1 MTFDLPNTDLTG
13 QLIGCWTVALQ
24 RKGTLQRRL
33 ATGPHLREGEFLHQ
47 KRKEWKF
54 QYQPMGSICVSSPTP
69 YCYSAVG
76 VTEANLLSVMSLT
89 ALPEHSLVWK
99 KQGLLWVWFG

>member
-13 QLIGCWTVALQ
+13 ELIGCWTVALQ

-33 ATGPHLREGEFLHQ
+33 ATAPHLREGEFLHQ
-47 KRKEWKF
+47 KRKEEERVNISARTNSN
-54 QYQPMGSICVSSPTP
+54 QYVLSSPP

-76 VTEANLLSVMSLT
+76 AAEANLLSVMSLT
-89 ALPEHSLVWK
+89 ALPEHSL
-99 KQGLLWVWFG
+99 

>member
-13 QLIGCWTVALQ
+13 ELIGCWTVALQ

-33 ATGPHLREGEFLHQ
+33 ATAPHLREGEFLH
-47 KRKEWKF
+47 RKKEEEERVNISVRINRK
-54 QYQPMGSICVSSPTP
+54 YMCLLSSPP

-76 VTEANLLSVMSLT
+76 AAEANLLSVMSLT
-89 ALPEHSLVWK
+89 ALPEHSLV
-99 KQGLLWVWFG
+99 